1 MRKKGKTLFMLALC
15 CTLLGSNS
23 MVYASSKGVSEDQTK
38 ATATSTK
45 VEKPDFLSSFEEVE
59 NSDDYIG
66 TTQEMA
72 DTGEAVA
79 MFNSKYT
86 YLIIG
91 QDGDKYYSITEGG
104 EKTYSSAK
112 DVKNANFIEV
122 SSDYGFTSK
131 VFSYED
137 SFSVLVKDGNKIK
150 YVGTFKSTA
159 DLNKLDDYLDYS
171 KDTKVKLT
179 LKDKTGK
186 SATIHVEYEL
196 DKTFIENDPYGS
208 ELRSISLFENDSHI
222 ETRLPSDEDAFDFT
236 VDSNGTYK
244 VVVNTFAGSGEATI
258 KVTNID
264 EVYPEMEDPLTK
276 DTKAPKITFSEF
288 PKSAIKGDE
297 VEITMYSDEPAILYF
312 NGKVSKKLV
321 TEMKVTVKSNNS
333 YGYRATDKAYNT
345 SDGKLKI
352 SFFKDES
359 DDEEIVSDD
368 NRDSYW
374 DEVNKNNGYNSNS
387 SSSSSSSS
395 DETELPQTGG
405 ISLVSSLLGGVAV
418 IGAGVLLALKETSKR
433 KKVVN
438 ESNNE
443 TENVTYDSS
452 NNSDISTD
460 GTVNEDVDSDKTEDS
475 NEEVTEDVN
484 KEEDNQIQ
492 E

>member
-1 MRKKGKTLFMLALC
+1 MLALC

-23 MVYASSKGVSEDQTK
+23 MVYATSKGVSEDQAK
-38 ATATSTK
+38 ATSTSTK

-59 NSDDYIG
+59 NSADYVG
-66 TTQEMA
+66 TTQELA
-72 DTGEAVA
+72 DTGESVA

-91 QDGDKYYSITEGG
+91 EEGG
-104 EKTYSSAK
+104 SYYIVTEDGKQILTSAK
-112 DVKNANFIEV
+112 DIKTAEFDEV

-131 VFSYED
+131 SFSYKD
-137 SFSVLVKDGNKIK
+137 SFSVLVKDGKSIK
-150 YVGTFKSTA
+150 YVGTFKSTS
-159 DLNKLDDYLDYS
+159 DLARLDDYLDYS
-171 KDTKVKLT
+171 KDVKVKLT
-179 LKDKTGK
+179 LKDKT
-186 SATIHVEYEL
+186 STSSTIHIDYEL
-196 DKTFIENDPYGS
+196 DKAFVENDPYGS
-208 ELRSISLFENDSHI
+208 ELSSISLFENDSHI
-222 ETRLPSDEDAFDFT
+222 ETRSDIDESSFDFV

-244 VVVNTFAGSGEATI
+244 VVVSTFAGSGEATI

-374 DEVNKNNGYNSNS
+374 DEVNKNNGYTSN
-387 SSSSSSSS
+387 SSSSSS

-405 ISLVSSLLGGVAV
+405 ISLVASLLGGVAV

-438 ESNNE
+438 KSNNE
-443 TENVTYDSS
+443 TENVNDDSS
-452 NNSDISTD
+452 KNSDISTD
-460 GTVNEDVDSDKTEDS
+460 GNTNEDVDSDKTEDIT
-475 NEEVTEDVN
+475 EEVTEDVN
-484 KEEDNQIQ
+484 KEEDSQIQ
-492 E
+492 